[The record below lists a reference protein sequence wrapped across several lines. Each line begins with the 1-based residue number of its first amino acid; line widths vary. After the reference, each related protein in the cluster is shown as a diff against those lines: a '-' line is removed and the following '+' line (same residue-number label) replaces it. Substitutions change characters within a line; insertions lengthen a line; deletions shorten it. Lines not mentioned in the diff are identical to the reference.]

1 MMKIALSQ
9 DEDSI
14 IFFSNINKVY
24 LLVIVEKNG
33 IICEKLFASFWLN
46 FSFYDDS

>member
-1 MMKIALSQ
+1 MKIALSQ

-14 IFFSNINKVY
+14 IIFPSINKAY
-24 LLVIVEKNG
+24 SLVTVEKDG

>member
-33 IICEKLFASFWLN
+33 IICEKLFASWLN